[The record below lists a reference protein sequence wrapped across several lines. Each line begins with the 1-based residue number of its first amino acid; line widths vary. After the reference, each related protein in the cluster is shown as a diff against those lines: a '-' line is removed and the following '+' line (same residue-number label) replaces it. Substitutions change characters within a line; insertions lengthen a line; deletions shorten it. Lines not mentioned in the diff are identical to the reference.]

1 MVDYLPRR
9 CLDNPY
15 SNMHIKLRIFRS
27 NVKSVLVYGL
37 ETWHVTKLNTNKIQ
51 TFVNGCLQRVLRLE
65 WYGNRVAD
73 MWVGSE

>member
-1 MVDYLPRR
+1 MWK
-9 CLDNPY
+9 
-15 SNMHIKLRIFRS
+15 STAISTKTKLKIFNS
-27 NVKSVLVYGL
+27 NVKSELLFGS
-37 ETWHVTKLNTNKIQ
+37 ETWRVTKLNTNKIQ

>member
-1 MVDYLPRR
+1 MTFVVYE
-9 CLDNPY
+9 NV
-15 SNMHIKLRIFRS
+15 NLRIFS
-27 NVKSVLVYGL
+27 TIVKSVLLYGS
-37 ETWHVTKLNTNKIQ
+37 ETWRVTKLNTNKIQ